1 MGYVDLI
8 QRGELD
14 QACHAL
20 VDQVNQVIAEPATT
34 NREKRNGIK
43 GHMDTYRSAVEKK
56 YPGRILRSK
65 EDMEGEARTNLIR
78 FATKVPAGEGFGI
91 GLAIFSALFALLG
104 FGTFREN
111 ISRGPTAVGASI
123 AAAILGTGGVYF
135 GWYLSEESQSNTQK
149 SFLPVSYDLCSQP
162 LKPYP

>member
-20 VDQVNQVIAEPATT
+20 VDQMNQVIAEPDTT
-34 NREKRNGIK
+34 NREKRSGLK

-91 GLAIFSALFALLG
+91 GLAIFSALFATLG
-104 FGTFREN
+104 FGTLGEN

-123 AAAILGTGGVYF
+123 AMGILGGGGVYF
-135 GWYLSEESQSNTQK
+135 GFHLSKKSQSNTK
-149 SFLPVSYDLCSQP
+149 ISYLPVSYDLCSQP
-162 LKPYP
+162 VKPYP